1 MSAPE
6 RFLVKTFI
14 EELKALR
21 VSPIGSLLDGIE
33 FDKIEAEYPTTT
45 TEIYHYSLG
54 AVLKASVKL
63 TYTNSSKQIFISA
76 ERL

>member
-1 MSAPE
+1 MSASE

-21 VSPIGSLLDGIE
+21 VSPIGSLLEGIE
-33 FDKIEAEYPTTT
+33 YDKVEASYPTTS
-45 TEIYHYSLG
+45 TEIYSYSLD
-54 AVLKASVKL
+54 AVLKAQIL
-63 TYTNSSKQIFISA
+63 ITYTNASKQIFLSA